1 LDGGDCGPHTFLGSK
16 SSSTFK
22 DTGKPFQVKYGAGS
36 VAGNI
41 ITDTIS
47 IAGGLQL
54 KDHVFG
60 VATQESVEFSGAR
73 TSFDGLIGLAQST
86 LSNQK
91 TLTPIEALFKNK
103 LVAAPIT
110 SYKIS
115 RIADL
120 KNDGQIT
127 FGGLD
132 QTKFDAKTLVTVKNV
147 NTRGFWESDLAVSV
161 GGKDIGLKGRTAIL
175 DTGTS
180 LIVAPPAD
188 ALAFHQAIPGAKSD
202 GRGGFTIPCTTEANV
217 SFTIG
222 GSEFS
227 IDNRDLPFVPVNAAD
242 PTGDCIS
249 GISAGQIGGAQE
261 WLVGDVF
268 LKNVYFSHDVEKNT
282 VSLAK
287 LI

>member
-1 LDGGDCGPHTFLGSK
+1 MF
-16 SSSTFK
+16 
-22 DTGKPFQVKYGAGS
+22 
-36 VAGNI
+36 
-41 ITDTIS
+41 
-47 IAGGLQL
+47 QL
-54 KDHVFG
+54 K
-60 VATQESVEFSGAR
+60 
-73 TSFDGLIGLAQST
+73 
-86 LSNQK
+86 
-91 TLTPIEALFKNK
+91 
-103 LVAAPIT
+103 
-110 SYKIS
+110 
-115 RIADL
+115 
-120 KNDGQIT
+120 
-127 FGGLD
+127 
-132 QTKFDAKTLVTVKNV
+132 
-147 NTRGFWESDLAVSV
+147 
-161 GGKDIGLKGRTAIL
+161 
-175 DTGTS
+175 S

-227 IDNRDLPFVPVNAAD
+227 IGKPSLLSLDNVLMTDMILPDNRDLPFVPVNAAD